1 MTSPAIILLTNPSTI
16 HAANRRGLTV
26 PRTPLPSCLA
36 PTSCPFPT
44 SLLQQSHLS
53 FKGQLP
59 KLLALLD
66 KLSFLWNASL
76 LLTFSYDTYITA
88 SFIIIIF
95 GVLLVNLQNKQGLL
109 LSDLHPTS
117 CFNQE
122 MFIKLDEMVPEF
134 ILEKKLEDC
143 SNGVTHS
150 HFMHLYKY
158 GVVLFS
164 FTMNISWEF
173 FWMFFKTLHM
183 NLLLGFQL
191 SVSPLTVTE
200 QVKKEDNE
208 MRKGK
213 R

>member
-1 MTSPAIILLTNPSTI
+1 MTSPALILLTNPNPSTI
-16 HAANRRGLTV
+16 PAANRRGLTV

-36 PTSCPFPT
+36 PTSRPFPAC
-44 SLLQQSHLS
+44 LLQPCHQS

-66 KLSFLWNASL
+66 KLSFLRNSSL

-95 GVLLVNLQNKQGLL
+95 GVFLVNLQNKQGLL

-117 CFNQE
+117 CFSQE
-122 MFIKLDEMVPEF
+122 MLIKLDEMVPKF

-150 HFMHLYKY
+150 HFIMHLYKY
-158 GVVLFS
+158 GIVLFS
-164 FTMNISWEF
+164 FTINILWEF
-173 FWMFFKTLHM
+173 F
-183 NLLLGFQL
+183 
-191 SVSPLTVTE
+191 
-200 QVKKEDNE
+200 
-208 MRKGK
+208 
-213 R
+213 